1 MKKRK
6 SPRRARPASRSRSG
20 RSWWP
25 WLGAGALGLAAFTL
39 LRSPAGPRRR
49 PDRAGAADAD
59 LSGGLL
65 PSSPEAPRSLPE
77 AAERSWV
84 SGPGGSLHFCE
95 LHPEGETTVVFVH
108 EVGGRLEH
116 WAGVLAAAGPSL
128 RAVAL
133 DLPGHGHSDTP
144 VATANLNHLAAA
156 VGAVYDNLGLR
167 RAVLV
172 GHGLGASAA
181 LAYASCHRERVAGL
195 LLVDAGADLGH
206 LDPVDRRQLVDQL
219 RAEPHQ
225 EMAWQFRQMMG
236 DAPEWVAEQ
245 VAADLESVPA
255 EVLADAVE
263 SALEFRPGPAV
274 EAYGGE
280 VRCVVGGFGDLPGTL
295 HRTHPEIPVAYVTR
309 GSHWLPLD
317 SPDSVWEALVE
328 LLASLHEAEAL

>member
-1 MKKRK
+1 M
-6 SPRRARPASRSRSG
+6 
-20 RSWWP
+20 
-25 WLGAGALGLAAFTL
+25 GLAAFTL
-39 LRSPAGPRRR
+39 LRSPAGTRR
-49 PDRAGAADAD
+49 PVDGDREPAA
-59 LSGGLL
+59 GLL
-65 PSSPEAPRSLPE
+65 PPPAEGPAALPA

-108 EVGGRLEH
+108 EVGGKLEH
-116 WAGVLAAAGPSL
+116 WAGVLAAVGPSL

-133 DLPGHGHSDTP
+133 DLPGHGQSDAP
-144 VATANLNHLAAA
+144 ASAANLNHLAAA
-156 VGAVYDNLGLR
+156 IGAVYDSLGLR

-172 GHGLGASAA
+172 GHGLGAAAA

-206 LDPVDRRQLVDQL
+206 LDPADRRQLADQL

-225 EMAWQFRQMMG
+225 EMAWQFRQMIG

-245 VAADLESVPA
+245 VATDLESVPA

-263 SALEFRPGPAV
+263 SALEFRPGSAL

-295 HRTHPEIPVAYVTR
+295 HRLRPEIPVAFVAR

-317 SPDSVWEALVE
+317 SPEAVWEALVE
-328 LLASLHEAEAL
+328 LLASLHEAGAL